1 MPRKSPSVVLVGRPN
16 VGKSTLFNRMTG
28 SRRAIVAPIAGTT
41 RDALARPVTWRGA
54 TFEVFDTGG
63 LYGASED
70 PLHDLVVEQ
79 GRRAMAGAD
88 LLVFV
93 VDGREGLIPGDERIA
108 RELRETGRPVLLAV
122 NKTDDKRSQKSVI
135 DFYHLGLD
143 PLFEISAEHG
153 TGVAELLD
161 AIVKGLGDI
170 GTRGLRTSSTPPDSE
185 SPSPRSLSRLAAA
198 DEETRIA
205 IVGRPN
211 VGKSTLLNA
220 LIGEKISIVTDKPH
234 TTRQRVLGVLNR
246 GADQAV
252 FIDTPG
258 HARRTKRVLHRLM
271 ARQIHQ
277 ALEDCDVAL
286 LVVDAKGLMSQ
297 DRVLIDMVKDRYDRT
312 FLVVNKI
319 DALASKIELL
329 PTLDKLGSLP
339 FAAMVPVSA
348 KTGENLDTLVA
359 QIFERLPHGPALFPQ
374 DMITDRDLSF
384 RIAETIREKLMTLVH
399 QEVPY
404 GLTVEVE
411 HLGHN
416 EEGQRLVHALI
427 WLERESQK
435 KIVIGKGGSV
445 LKQAGSEA
453 RRDLTELLG
462 ERVHLELW
470 VKVREHWADSEH
482 ELQKLGFEV

>member
-1 MPRKSPSVVLVGRPN
+1 M
-16 VGKSTLFNRMTG
+16 
-28 SRRAIVAPIAGTT
+28 
-41 RDALARPVTWRGA
+41 
-54 TFEVFDTGG
+54 
-63 LYGASED
+63 SE
-70 PLHDLVVEQ
+70 
-79 GRRAMAGAD
+79 
-88 LLVFV
+88 
-93 VDGREGLIPGDERIA
+93 
-108 RELRETGRPVLLAV
+108 
-122 NKTDDKRSQKSVI
+122 TDDTKAGRC
-135 DFYHLGLD
+135 GL
-143 PLFEISAEHG
+143 
-153 TGVAELLD
+153 V
-161 AIVKGLGDI
+161 
-170 GTRGLRTSSTPPDSE
+170 
-185 SPSPRSLSRLAAA
+185 
-198 DEETRIA
+198 A

-258 HARRTKRVLHRLM
+258 HARRTKRALHRLM

-286 LVVDAKGLMSQ
+286 LVVEAKGLMSQ

-329 PTLDKLGSLP
+329 PTLDKLGGLP
-339 FAAMVPVSA
+339 FAALVPVSA
-348 KTGENLDTLVA
+348 KTGENLDRLVA
-359 QIFERLPHGPALFPQ
+359 QIFEHLPPGPALFPQ
-374 DMITDRDLSF
+374 GMVTDRDLSF

-411 HLGHN
+411 HLGYN
-416 EEGQRLVHALI
+416 EEGQRLVHALV

-453 RRDLTELLG
+453 RLELRHLLG

-470 VKVREHWADSEH
+470 VKVREHWADSER
-482 ELQKLGFEV
+482 ELQRLGFEV